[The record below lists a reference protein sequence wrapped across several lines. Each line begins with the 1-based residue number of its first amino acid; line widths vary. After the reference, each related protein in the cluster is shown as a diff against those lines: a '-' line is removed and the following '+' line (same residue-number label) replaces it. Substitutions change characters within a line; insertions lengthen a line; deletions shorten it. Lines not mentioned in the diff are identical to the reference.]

1 MPDETDGGA
10 RRAAETEPGGARD
23 PGARPVGR
31 SLRDLALALMKPS
44 ASQLVLAATLLVF
57 GVGVGTQ
64 LTTKAADD
72 PYATARRA
80 DLIQLLDTAN
90 AETSRLETEIEQ
102 LKTTRDKLQ
111 SGVDSAKVAQ
121 TEAQNRVDNLAI
133 LNGTV
138 GATGPGIR
146 VVIYDPNAKITASTL
161 LDAIEEFRDAGA
173 EVIEINDSIRVVA
186 STWFG
191 AAGGSLVADNAAISL
206 PVVID
211 VIGEGHALEEAARFR
226 GGLVSQVQQ
235 LGGTVTISQETTVT
249 ITAVRQLPQNK
260 YARPA

>member
-1 MPDETDGGA
+1 MPDETDVAA
-10 RRAAETEPGGARD
+10 RHAADSPDA
-23 PGARPVGR
+23 PQAPPAGR
-31 SLRDLALALMKPS
+31 SLRDLGNALMRPS
-44 ASQLVLAATLLVF
+44 ASQILLAAVLLVF
-57 GVGVGTQ
+57 GIGVGTQ
-64 LTTKAADD
+64 ITTKAADD

-90 AETSRLETEIEQ
+90 TETSRLESEIEQ
-102 LKTTRDKLQ
+102 LKSTRDKLQ

-121 TEAQNRVDNLAI
+121 QEAQNRLDNLAI

-138 GATGPGIR
+138 GATGPGVR
-146 VVIYDPNAKITASTL
+146 VVIYDPAQKVTASTL

-186 STWFG
+186 STWFSS
-191 AAGGSLVADNAAISL
+191 AGGSLVADNVAISL
-206 PVVID
+206 PIVID
-211 VIGEGHALEEAARFR
+211 VIGDGHALEEAARFR

-235 LGGTVTISQETTVT
+235 LGGSVTITQQTNVT
-249 ITAVRQLPQNK
+249 ITAIRQLPQNH

>member
-1 MPDETDGGA
+1 MPDPTERPA
-10 RRAAETEPGGARD
+10 RHAAEDETAAPAT
-23 PGARPVGR
+23 PPGR
-31 SLRDLALALMKPS
+31 SLRDLGRALLRPS
-44 ASQLVLAATLLVF
+44 ASHILLAAVLLVF

-80 DLIQLLDTAN
+80 DLIQLLDTATT
-90 AETSRLETEIEQ
+90 ETSRLEAEIAQ

-111 SGVDSAKVAQ
+111 SGVDGAKVAQ
-121 TEAQNRVDNLAI
+121 AEAQNRLDNLAI

-146 VVIYDPNAKITASTL
+146 VVVYDPGQKVSASTL
-161 LDAIEEFRDAGA
+161 LDAVEEFRDAGA

-186 STWFG
+186 STWFAG
-191 AAGGSLVADNAAISL
+191 ANGSVVADRTAITW
-206 PVVID
+206 PMVID

-235 LGGTVTISQETTVT
+235 LGGSVTITQETSVR
-249 ITAVRQLPQNK
+249 ITAVRSLPQNQ

>member
-1 MPDETDGGA
+1 MPDENDVPA
-10 RRAAETEPGGARD
+10 RHAADDASSAGEPH
-23 PGARPVGR
+23 GR
-31 SLRDLALALMKPS
+31 SLRDLARALMRPS
-44 ASQLVLAATLLVF
+44 ASQILLAAVLLVF

-90 AETSRLETEIEQ
+90 AETSRLETEIQ
-102 LKTTRDKLQ
+102 ALKATRDKLQ

-121 TEAQNRVDNLAI
+121 TEAQNRLDNLAI

-138 GATGPGIR
+138 PATGPGIR
-146 VVIYDPNAKITASTL
+146 VVIYDPGQKVTASTL

-191 AAGGSLVADNAAISL
+191 GTNGSLVADNHAISL
-206 PVVID
+206 PLVID

-235 LGGTVTISQETTVT
+235 LGGTVTITQETTVS
-249 ITAVRQLPQNK
+249 ITALRTLPQNQ

>member
-1 MPDETDGGA
+1 MPDETDNEA
-10 RRAAETEPGGARD
+10 RHAAEGGET
-23 PGARPVGR
+23 GETHSR
-31 SLRDLALALMKPS
+31 SLRDLARAVMRPS
-44 ASQLVLAATLLVF
+44 ASQIVLAAILLVF
-57 GVGVGTQ
+57 GIGVGTQ
-64 LTTKAADD
+64 FTTKAADD

-90 AETSRLETEIEQ
+90 TETSRLETEIEQ
-102 LKTTRDKLQ
+102 LKATRDKLQ

-121 TEAQNRVDNLAI
+121 TEAQSRLDSLAI

-138 GATGPGIR
+138 PATGPGIR
-146 VVIYDPNAKITASTL
+146 VVIYDPGQKVTASTL

-186 STWFG
+186 STWFSST
-191 AAGGSLVADNAAISL
+191 GGSLVADNAAISM
-206 PVVID
+206 PMVID

-235 LGGTVTISQETTVT
+235 LGGTVTITQETTVS
-249 ITAVRQLPQNK
+249 ITAVRALPQNQ

>member
-1 MPDETDGGA
+1 MPDETDVAA
-10 RRAAETEPGGARD
+10 RHAADGPDA
-23 PGARPVGR
+23 PPVPAAGR
-31 SLRDLALALMKPS
+31 SLRDLGRALMRLS
-44 ASQLVLAATLLVF
+44 SSQILLAAVLLVF

-64 LTTKAADD
+64 ITTKTADD
-72 PYATARRA
+72 PFATARRA

-90 AETSRLETEIEQ
+90 TETSRLASEIEQ

-121 TEAQNRVDNLAI
+121 QEAQNRLDNLAI

-138 GATGPGIR
+138 GATGPGVR
-146 VVIYDPNAKITASTL
+146 VVIYDPAQKVTASTL

-191 AAGGSLVADNAAISL
+191 SAGGSLVADNVAISL
-206 PVVID
+206 PIVID
-211 VIGEGHALEEAARFR
+211 VIGDGHALEEAARFR

-235 LGGTVTISQETTVT
+235 LGGSVTITQQTNVT
-249 ITAVRQLPQNK
+249 ITAVRQLPQNH

>member
-1 MPDETDGGA
+1 MPDETDNEA
-10 RRAAETEPGGARD
+10 RHAAEDSETGETHS
-23 PGARPVGR
+23 R
-31 SLRDLALALMKPS
+31 SLRDLARAVMRPS
-44 ASQLVLAATLLVF
+44 ASQIVLAAILLVF
-57 GVGVGTQ
+57 GIGVGTQ
-64 LTTKAADD
+64 FTTKAADD
-72 PYATARRA
+72 PYSTARRA

-90 AETSRLETEIEQ
+90 TETSRLETEIEQ
-102 LKTTRDKLQ
+102 LKATRDKLQ

-121 TEAQNRVDNLAI
+121 TEAQSRLDSLAI

-138 GATGPGIR
+138 PATGPGIR
-146 VVIYDPNAKITASTL
+146 VVIYDPGQKVTASTL

-186 STWFG
+186 STWFSST
-191 AAGGSLVADNAAISL
+191 GGSLVADNAAISM
-206 PVVID
+206 PMVID

-235 LGGTVTISQETTVT
+235 LGGTVTITQETTVS
-249 ITAVRQLPQNK
+249 ITAVRALPQNQ

>member
-1 MPDETDGGA
+1 MPDEPQVEPRHAADDRSEQGA
-10 RRAAETEPGGARD
+10 AVPH
-23 PGARPVGR
+23 GR
-31 SLRDLALALMKPS
+31 SLADLGRALMRPS
-44 ASQLVLAATLLVF
+44 ASHVLLAAVLLVF
-57 GVGVGTQ
+57 GLGVGTQ

-72 PYATARRA
+72 PYRTARRA
-80 DLIQLLDTAN
+80 DLIQLLDTATT
-90 AETSRLETEIEQ
+90 ETSRLEAEIAQ
-102 LKTTRDKLQ
+102 LKATRDKLQ
-111 SGVDSAKVAQ
+111 SGVDGAKVAQ
-121 TEAQNRVDNLAI
+121 TEAQNRLDNLAI

-146 VVIYDPNAKITASTL
+146 VVVYDPATKVTASTL

-186 STWFG
+186 STWFSSASG
-191 AAGGSLVADNAAISL
+191 TLVADRMTVTRPI
-206 PVVID
+206 VID

-235 LGGTVTISQETTVT
+235 LGGTVTIAQEATVT
-249 ITAVRQLPQNK
+249 ITAVRQLPQNQ

>member
-1 MPDETDGGA
+1 MPDESDVEARHAADDGSVAG
-10 RRAAETEPGGARD
+10 ESH
-23 PGARPVGR
+23 GR
-31 SLRDLALALMKPS
+31 SLRDLVRALTRPS
-44 ASQLVLAATLLVF
+44 ASQILLAAVLLVF

-90 AETSRLETEIEQ
+90 AETSRLETEIEA
-102 LKTTRDKLQ
+102 LKATRDKLQ

-121 TEAQNRVDNLAI
+121 TEAQNRLDNLAI

-138 GATGPGIR
+138 PATGPGIR
-146 VVIYDPNAKITASTL
+146 VVIYDPSQKVTASTL

-191 AAGGSLVADNAAISL
+191 GANGASSPTTRRSRCPWSSTSSARATLSRRPHASAAGSSARCSSS
-206 PVVID
+206 
-211 VIGEGHALEEAARFR
+211 AAR
-226 GGLVSQVQQ
+226 
-235 LGGTVTISQETTVT
+235 
-249 ITAVRQLPQNK
+249 
-260 YARPA
+260 

>member
-1 MPDETDGGA
+1 MPDENEVEA
-10 RRAAETEPGGARD
+10 RHAADDTQAADAPTART
-23 PGARPVGR
+23 
-31 SLRDLALALMKPS
+31 LRDLARALLRPS
-44 ASQLVLAATLLVF
+44 ASQMVLAATLLVF

-80 DLIQLLDTAN
+80 DLIQLLDTATT
-90 AETSRLETEIEQ
+90 ETNRLENEIEQ
-102 LKTTRDKLQ
+102 LKATLDKLQ

-121 TEAQNRVDNLAI
+121 TEAQNRLDSLAI

-146 VVIYDPNAKITASTL
+146 LVVYDPNQKVSASTL
-161 LDAIEEFRDAGA
+161 LDAVEEFRDAGA

-186 STWFG
+186 STWFSG
-191 AAGGSLVADNAAISL
+191 SGGSLVADNTAITS
-206 PVVID
+206 PIVMD
-211 VIGEGHALEEAARFR
+211 VIGDGHSLEEAARFR
-226 GGLVSQVQQ
+226 GGLVSQVQT
-235 LGGTVTISQETTVT
+235 LGGTVTITQEDTVK
-249 ITAVRQLPQNK
+249 ITAVRSLPKNS

>member
-1 MPDETDGGA
+1 MPDQRDLEA
-10 RRAAETEPGGARD
+10 RRAAEDGAAAEQPSRTVGD
-23 PGARPVGR
+23 LVRVLAR
-31 SLRDLALALMKPS
+31 PS
-44 ASQLVLAATLLVF
+44 ASHIVFAAILLVF
-57 GVGVGTQ
+57 GIGVGTQ

-80 DLIQLLDTAN
+80 DLIQLLDTVN
-90 AETSRLETEIEQ
+90 TETSRLEDEIEQ

-121 TEAQNRVDNLAI
+121 TEAQNRLDSLAI

-146 VVIYDPNAKITASTL
+146 VVIYDPGQKVTASTV

-191 AAGGSLVADNAAISL
+191 TANGTIVADNATISL
-206 PVVID
+206 PMAID

-235 LGGTVTISQETTVT
+235 LGGSVTITQQTTVT
-249 ITAVRQLPQNK
+249 ITAVRALPQNQ

>member
-1 MPDETDGGA
+1 MPEDKDVAPRHASDDVPDPDSSG
-10 RRAAETEPGGARD
+10 EPT
-23 PGARPVGR
+23 R
-31 SLRDLALALMKPS
+31 SLRDLGRALLRPS
-44 ASQLVLAATLLVF
+44 ASQVLLAAVLLVF
-57 GVGVGTQ
+57 GVAVGTQ

-72 PYATARRA
+72 PFATARRA
-80 DLIQLLDTAN
+80 DLIQLLDTATT
-90 AETSRLETEIEQ
+90 ETSRLESQIAQ

-121 TEAQNRVDNLAI
+121 AEAQSRLDSLAI

-146 VVIYDPNAKITASTL
+146 VVVYDPATKVTASTL

-186 STWFG
+186 STWFSSG
-191 AAGGSLVADNAAISL
+191 NGTLVADRMVVNRPI
-206 PVVID
+206 VID

-235 LGGTVTISQETTVT
+235 VGGMVTITQETTVT
-249 ITAVRQLPQNK
+249 ITAVRSLPQNQ

>member
-1 MPDETDGGA
+1 MPDETDVAA
-10 RRAAETEPGGARD
+10 RHAADGPDA
-23 PGARPVGR
+23 PQAPPAGR
-31 SLRDLALALMKPS
+31 SLRDLGKALMRLS
-44 ASQLVLAATLLVF
+44 ASQILLAAVLLVF

-64 LTTKAADD
+64 ITTKTADD
-72 PYATARRA
+72 PFATARRA

-90 AETSRLETEIEQ
+90 TETSRLASEIEQ

-121 TEAQNRVDNLAI
+121 QEAQNRLDNLAI

-138 GATGPGIR
+138 GATGPGVR
-146 VVIYDPNAKITASTL
+146 VVIYDPAQKVTASTL

-186 STWFG
+186 STWFSS
-191 AAGGSLVADNAAISL
+191 AGGSLVADNVAISL
-206 PVVID
+206 PIVID
-211 VIGEGHALEEAARFR
+211 VIGDGHALEEAARFR

-235 LGGTVTISQETTVT
+235 LGGSVTITQQTNVT
-249 ITAVRQLPQNK
+249 ITAVRQLPQSQ

>member
-1 MPDETDGGA
+1 MPDEIDPEA
-10 RRAAETEPGGARD
+10 RHAADAD
-23 PGARPVGR
+23 PGSAGDSGGRPGGR
-31 SLRDLALALMKPS
+31 SLRDLVKALTRPS
-44 ASQLVLAATLLVF
+44 ASHILLTAVMLLF

-64 LTTKAADD
+64 FTTKAADD

-90 AETSRLETEIEQ
+90 TETTRLETEIAA
-102 LKTTRDKLQ
+102 LKATRDKLQ

-121 TEAQNRVDNLAI
+121 TEAQNRLNNLAI

-146 VVIYDPNAKITASTL
+146 VVVYDPGQKVTASTL

-186 STWFG
+186 STWFTSANG
-191 AAGGSLVADNAAISL
+191 NLVADNATVSM
-206 PVVID
+206 PMVID

-235 LGGTVTISQETTVT
+235 LGGTVTITQETTVT
-249 ITAVRQLPQNK
+249 ITAVRSLPQNQ
-260 YARPA
+260 YAHPA

>member
-1 MPDETDGGA
+1 MPDEDVAARHAAQDG
-10 RRAAETEPGGARD
+10 
-23 PGARPVGR
+23 PGAAGNQGDQPTGR
-31 SLRDLALALMKPS
+31 SLRDLGRALLRPS
-44 ASQLVLAATLLVF
+44 ASQVVLAAILLVF

-72 PYATARRA
+72 PFATARRA

-90 AETSRLETEIEQ
+90 AETSRLESEIAQ

-121 TEAQNRVDNLAI
+121 TEAQNRLDNLAI

-138 GATGPGIR
+138 GATGSGIR
-146 VVIYDPNAKITASTL
+146 VVIYDPGQKVTASTL

-186 STWFG
+186 STWFSSS
-191 AAGGSLVADNAAISL
+191 GGSLVADNAAITL
-206 PVVID
+206 PMVID

-235 LGGTVTISQETTVT
+235 LGGTVSITQESTVT
-249 ITAVRQLPQNK
+249 ITAIRQLPVNQ

>member
-1 MPDETDGGA
+1 MPDETDVAA
-10 RRAAETEPGGARD
+10 RHAADGPDA
-23 PGARPVGR
+23 PQAPAAGR
-31 SLRDLALALMKPS
+31 SLRDLGKALMRLS
-44 ASQLVLAATLLVF
+44 SSQILLAAVLLVF

-64 LTTKAADD
+64 ITTKTADD
-72 PYATARRA
+72 PFATARRA

-90 AETSRLETEIEQ
+90 TETSRLASEIEQ

-121 TEAQNRVDNLAI
+121 QEAQNRLDNLAI

-138 GATGPGIR
+138 GATGPGVR
-146 VVIYDPNAKITASTL
+146 VVIYDPAQKVTASTL

-191 AAGGSLVADNAAISL
+191 SAGGSLVADNVAISL
-206 PVVID
+206 PIVID
-211 VIGEGHALEEAARFR
+211 VIGDGHALEEAARFR

-235 LGGTVTISQETTVT
+235 LGGSVTITQQTNVT
-249 ITAVRQLPQNK
+249 ITAVRQLPQNR

>member
-1 MPDETDGGA
+1 MPDESDLEARHASDDGSD
-10 RRAAETEPGGARD
+10 AAGEPG
-23 PGARPVGR
+23 GR
-31 SLRDLALALMKPS
+31 SLRDLVKALTRPS
-44 ASQLVLAATLLVF
+44 ASQILLAAVLLVF

-64 LTTKAADD
+64 FTTKAAND

-90 AETSRLETEIEQ
+90 TETTRLETEIEA
-102 LKTTRDKLQ
+102 LKSTRDKLQ

-121 TEAQNRVDNLAI
+121 TEAQNRLNNLAI

-146 VVIYDPNAKITASTL
+146 VVIYDPSQKVTASTV

-191 AAGGSLVADNAAISL
+191 SANGGLVADNAAISM
-206 PVVID
+206 PMVID

-235 LGGTVTISQETTVT
+235 LGGTVTITQETTVT
-249 ITAVRQLPQNK
+249 ITAVRQLPQNQ
-260 YARPA
+260 YAHPA

>member
-1 MPDETDGGA
+1 MPEETDPEA
-10 RRAAETEPGGARD
+10 RHASDDGPEAAGEPG
-23 PGARPVGR
+23 GR
-31 SLRDLALALMKPS
+31 SLRDLVRALTRPS
-44 ASQLVLAATLLVF
+44 TSQILLAAVLLVF

-72 PYATARRA
+72 PFATARRA

-90 AETSRLETEIEQ
+90 TETTRLETEIAA
-102 LKTTRDKLQ
+102 LKSTRDKLQ

-121 TEAQNRVDNLAI
+121 TEAQNRLNNLAI
-133 LNGTV
+133 LNGTI

-146 VVIYDPNAKITASTL
+146 VVVYDPGQKVTASTL

-191 AAGGSLVADNAAISL
+191 TANGGLVADNAAISL

-235 LGGTVTISQETTVT
+235 MGGTVTITQETTVT
-249 ITAVRQLPQNK
+249 ITAVRQLPQNQ
-260 YARPA
+260 YAHPA

>member
-1 MPDETDGGA
+1 MPDENLEA
-10 RRAAETEPGGARD
+10 RHAAEDGPDAAGEPSVTRAS
-23 PGARPVGR
+23 R
-31 SLRDLALALMKPS
+31 SLRDLARALMRPS
-44 ASQLVLAATLLVF
+44 ASQIVLAAILLVF

-90 AETSRLETEIEQ
+90 TETSRLETEIAQ

-121 TEAQNRVDNLAI
+121 TEAQNRLDNLAI

-146 VVIYDPNAKITASTL
+146 VVIYDPGQKVTASTL

-186 STWFG
+186 STWFSS
-191 AAGGSLVADNAAISL
+191 AGGSLVADNAAITL
-206 PVVID
+206 PLVID

-235 LGGTVTISQETTVT
+235 LGGTVTITQESTVT
-249 ITAVRQLPQNK
+249 ITAVRQLPTNQ

>member
-1 MPDETDGGA
+1 MPDEGDVEA
-10 RRAAETEPGGARD
+10 RHAAAEGPDGTQEQG
-23 PGARPVGR
+23 GR
-31 SLRDLALALMKPS
+31 SLRDLGRALMRPS
-44 ASQLVLAATLLVF
+44 VSQIVLAAVLLVF

-64 LTTKAADD
+64 VTTKAADD
-72 PYATARRA
+72 PYTNARRT

-90 AETSRLETEIEQ
+90 TETSRLETAIQQ

-121 TEAQNRVDNLAI
+121 TEAQNRLDDLAI

-146 VVIYDPNAKITASTL
+146 VVIYDPDRKVTASTL

-186 STWFG
+186 STWFNS
-191 AAGGSLVADNAAISL
+191 AGGSLVADNVTITL
-206 PVVID
+206 PIVID

-226 GGLVSQVQQ
+226 GGLASQVQQ
-235 LGGTVTISQETTVT
+235 VGGTVTINQEAAVT
-249 ITAVRQLPQNK
+249 ITAVRALPQNQ